1 MFFSMLLLVAGL
13 VGHPHAGTG
22 ASAPTAAPSA
32 GIITLKAARAQ
43 GPGATVTVRGV
54 VLNGPELGG
63 LRFIQDAENGLALYS
78 LPSRI
83 EGFDDLRAGDSIQAS
98 GQLKNYQGLLE
109 MDPVTAVQKITG
121 NRTLRAIKVPA
132 TALTS
137 AFAEANEGRLLEITG
152 VSRLTSATG
161 TAATSLSAN
170 TNYLIDGQ
178 ANAPIRINV
187 ASNGTNGLVN
197 ATVPQ
202 NERFDVRGIMG
213 QYSPSG
219 TGGYQL
225 LPRLVTDL
233 VRGGGLPRV
242 VGEPVPVSITP
253 QGFTLE
259 FSTIYPGDTRVAYGI
274 SATALAETRVDA
286 DMVTQ
291 HRIVLTDLD
300 PGTTYYV
307 QVSSRNAAGTATA
320 PPVPIITGG
329 KKKRQ

>member
-1 MFFSMLLLVAGL
+1 MLISAFALLSTLLGPPARK
-13 VGHPHAGTG
+13 PA
-22 ASAPTAAPSA
+22 APAPTA

-43 GPGATVTVRGV
+43 GAGATVTVRGV

-63 LRFIQDAENGLALYS
+63 LRFVQDGEAGLALYS

-83 EGFDDLRAGDSIQAS
+83 EGFDDLRAGDSIQAT

-109 MDPVTAVQKITG
+109 MDPITTVQKISRG
-121 NRTLRAIKVPA
+121 RSARAIKVPA
-132 TALTS
+132 TALS
-137 AFAEANEGRLLEITG
+137 DAFAEANEGRLVEITG
-152 VSRLTSATG
+152 VARLTTTAGTSAT
-161 TAATSLSAN
+161 SLAAN
-170 TNYLIDGQ
+170 TNYLLEGQ
-178 ANAPIRINV
+178 TGALVRINL
-187 ASNGTNGLVN
+187 ASTGPNGLVN
-197 ATVPQ
+197 ASVPQ
-202 NERFDVRGIMG
+202 NERFDVRGVLS
-213 QYSPSG
+213 QYAPTG

-233 VRGGGLPRV
+233 VRGGGLPRI

-259 FSTIYPGDTRVAYGI
+259 FSTIYPGDTRVLYGP
-274 SATALAETRVDA
+274 SAKSLVETSVDA
-286 DMVTQ
+286 DQVSQ
-291 HRIVLTDLD
+291 HRIVLSDLE

-329 KKKRQ
+329 KKRK

>member
-1 MFFSMLLLVAGL
+1 MLSLL
-13 VGHPHAGTG
+13 
-22 ASAPTAAPSA
+22 ASLFGPPAHTLTTVRAPAAPAA

-63 LRFIQDAENGLALYS
+63 LRFVQDGEAGLALYS

-83 EGFDDLRAGDSIQAS
+83 EGFDDLRAGDSIQAT

-109 MDPVTAVQKITG
+109 MDPVTAVQKISG
-121 NRTLRAIKVPA
+121 GRAQRVLKVPA
-132 TALTS
+132 SALSS
-137 AFAEANEGRLLEITG
+137 AFVEANEGRLVEITG
-152 VSRLTSATG
+152 VSHLTNTAG
-161 TAATSLSAN
+161 TPATSLSAN
-170 TNYLIDGQ
+170 TNYLLDGQ
-178 ANAPIRINV
+178 HGALVRINL
-187 ASNGTNGLVN
+187 ASTGPNGLVS
-197 ATVPQ
+197 ASVPQ
-202 NERFDVRGIMG
+202 NERFDVRGLMS
-213 QYSPSG
+213 QYAPSG

-225 LPRLVTDL
+225 LPRQVTDL
-233 VRGGGLPRV
+233 VRGGGLPRI

-259 FSTIYPGDTRVAYGI
+259 FSTIYPGDTRVQYGP
-274 SATALAETRVDA
+274 SAKELAETRVDA
-286 DMVTQ
+286 DMATQ
-291 HRIVLTDLD
+291 HRIVLNELE

-329 KKKRQ
+329 KKKKQ